1 MLCETFLLARFA
13 TKRLPF
19 RVMEPCVPRADVL
32 FVLRRL
38 SVFAATLFLLV
49 CTGGC
54 SSGAR
59 ESREHSCGAMDQ
71 KFIQTAS
78 VDVTALGALNAD
90 YQSGFAEADDVA
102 QQAFDAAKRVT
113 HVEPHD
119 FSLRT
124 AQRYLDGMFREYGEA
139 VAMQAKGKDAS
150 DRMYRAYGLANF
162 AHDVLV
168 QAQPALLQR
177 GCDVGPLL

>member
-1 MLCETFLLARFA
+1 MAAERS
-13 TKRLPF
+13 
-19 RVMEPCVPRADVL
+19 RADAL

-38 SVFAATLFLLV
+38 SVIAATLFL
-49 CTGGC
+49 CACASGC
-54 SSGAR
+54 SGGATQAG
-59 ESREHSCGAMDQ
+59 EHSCGATDQ

-78 VDVTALGALNAD
+78 VDVMALGSLTAD
-90 YQSGFAEADDVA
+90 YQSGLADPDEVA

-113 HVEPHD
+113 HVTPRD
-119 FSLRT
+119 FSLQT

-139 VAMQAKGKDAS
+139 VKMQSKGEDAGE
-150 DRMYRAYGLANF
+150 RMYRAYGLANF

>member
-1 MLCETFLLARFA
+1 MKPLSAN
-13 TKRLPF
+13 
-19 RVMEPCVPRADVL
+19 ADVHL
-32 FVLRRL
+32 VLRRL
-38 SVFAATLFLLV
+38 SVLAAALFLV
-49 CTGGC
+49 CTSGC
-54 SSGAR
+54 SGAA
-59 ESREHSCGAMDQ
+59 ESHEHSCGATDQ

-78 VDVTALGALNAD
+78 VDVTALGSMTAD
-90 YQSGFAEADDVA
+90 FQSGLADAHDVA

-119 FSLRT
+119 YSLRT
-124 AQRYLDGMFREYGEA
+124 AQRYMDGMFREYGEA
-139 VAMQAKGKDAS
+139 VTMQAKGEDAGQ
-150 DRMYRAYGLANF
+150 RMYRAYGLANF

>member
-1 MLCETFLLARFA
+1 
-13 TKRLPF
+13 
-19 RVMEPCVPRADVL
+19 MEPCVAFADVL

-38 SVFAATLFLLV
+38 SVIAATLFLLV
-49 CTGGC
+49 CAIGC
-54 SSGAR
+54 SRAA
-59 ESREHSCGAMDQ
+59 ESREHSCGATDQ

-78 VDVTALGALNAD
+78 VDVTALGVLNAD
-90 YQSGFAEADDVA
+90 YQSGFAEADEVA

-113 HVEPHD
+113 HVEPKD

-124 AQRYLDGMFREYGEA
+124 AQKYLDGMFREYGEA
-139 VAMQAKGKDAS
+139 VSMQADGKDAS

-168 QAQPALLQR
+168 QAQPDLLQR

>member
-1 MLCETFLLARFA
+1 MAPDPLQ
-13 TKRLPF
+13 
-19 RVMEPCVPRADVL
+19 ADAL
-32 FVLRRL
+32 SVLRRL
-38 SVFAATLFLLV
+38 SVIAATLFL
-49 CTGGC
+49 CACASGC
-54 SSGAR
+54 SGGSSQAR
-59 ESREHSCGAMDQ
+59 VHSCGATDQ

-78 VDVTALGALNAD
+78 VDVMALGSLTSD
-90 YQSGFAEADDVA
+90 YQTGMADADEVA

-113 HVEPHD
+113 NVTPHD
-119 FSLRT
+119 FSLQT

-139 VAMQAKGKDAS
+139 VRMQAKGEDAGE
-150 DRMYRAYGLANF
+150 RMYRAYGLANF

>member
-1 MLCETFLLARFA
+1 VIAPAPFAADALC
-13 TKRLPF
+13 
-19 RVMEPCVPRADVL
+19 
-32 FVLRRL
+32 VLRRL
-38 SVFAATLFLLV
+38 SVIAATLFL
-49 CTGGC
+49 CACASGC
-54 SSGAR
+54 SGGAPKA
-59 ESREHSCGAMDQ
+59 HQHTCGATDQ

-78 VDVTALGALNAD
+78 IDVVALGSLTAD
-90 YQSGFAEADDVA
+90 YQSGMADADEVA

-113 HVEPHD
+113 HVTPRD
-119 FSLRT
+119 FSLVT

-139 VAMQAKGKDAS
+139 VRMQAKGEDAGEH
-150 DRMYRAYGLANF
+150 MYRAYGLANF

>member
-1 MLCETFLLARFA
+1 
-13 TKRLPF
+13 
-19 RVMEPCVPRADVL
+19 MEPYAPPADVL

-38 SVFAATLFLLV
+38 SVIAATLFLLV
-49 CTGGC
+49 CTNGC
-54 SSGAR
+54 SGAP
-59 ESREHSCGAMDQ
+59 ESREHSCGSTDQ

-90 YQSGFAEADDVA
+90 YQSGFAEAEEVA

-113 HVEPHD
+113 HVEPKD

-124 AQRYLDGMFREYGEA
+124 AQKYLDGMFREYGEA
-139 VAMQAKGKDAS
+139 VTMQAAGKDAS

>member
-1 MLCETFLLARFA
+1 
-13 TKRLPF
+13 
-19 RVMEPCVPRADVL
+19 MEQSAPSADVL

-38 SVFAATLFLLV
+38 SVLAATLFIV
-49 CTGGC
+49 CASGC
-54 SSGAR
+54 SSGAAQ
-59 ESREHSCGAMDQ
+59 SHEHSCGATDQ

-78 VDVTALGALNAD
+78 VDVTALGSMTAD
-90 YQSGFAEADDVA
+90 FQSGLAGADEVA

-119 FSLRT
+119 YSLRT

-139 VAMQAKGKDAS
+139 VTMQAKGEDAGE
-150 DRMYRAYGLANF
+150 RMYRAYGLANF